1 MFKKIHG
8 SVKIALFAGLVGLAA
23 CTSRSSPVAMEVSDT
38 RCGPKAAACNLV
50 AGYSGNS
57 LAGGIDGAA
66 IAGGGQSGAPNR
78 VSGNFG
84 TVGGG
89 EGNTA
94 GEGSTVAGGS
104 ANTALHFHA
113 TVGGGSNNLASAEE
127 ATVAGG
133 LNNTANDRFATVG
146 GGATNLASSF
156 FSTVSGGSGNTA
168 SFNFAS
174 VGGGTYNQS
183 TNEAAV
189 VPGGNHNLAQGP
201 YSAIL
206 GGINNTANG
215 LGAAVGGGAG
225 NIAGG
230 IYSMIPGGFANQ
242 AAGDFSF
249 AAGRDAR
256 VNAAHPGSFLF
267 ADSNDFPFPSTAP
280 NEFAVRASGGVRLV
294 TAIDSI
300 GNPLAGVRLSPGSG
314 AWDSL
319 SDSQSKAGIRPV
331 DGNQVLERLMSL
343 QVSTWNYR
351 GQAASIRHIGP
362 MAQDFY
368 SAFQVGDD
376 NHYISTVDEE
386 GVALAAIQQVYRLVQ
401 QERSVGSTGSPA
413 GNASLQAQVAS
424 LQRQL
429 TFSNGLAVAALLIAS
444 LSFWRRK
451 KGPVR
456 PPRRIS

>member
-8 SVKIALFAGLVGLAA
+8 AVKIALFAGLVGLAA
-23 CTSRSSPVAMEVSDT
+23 CTSRSSPSAMEVSDT
-38 RCGPKAAACNLV
+38 RCNPKAAACNLL

-57 LAGGIDGAA
+57 LAAGIDGAA
-66 IAGGGQSGAPNR
+66 IGGGGQPGAPNR
-78 VSGNFG
+78 VSGDFG

-104 ANTALHFHA
+104 ANMALHFHA
-113 TVGGGSNNLASAEE
+113 TVGGGSNNLANAEE
-127 ATVAGG
+127 ATIAGG
-133 LNNTANDRFATVG
+133 LNNSATDRFATVG

-156 FSTVSGGSGNTA
+156 FSTVGGGSGNTA

-183 TNEAAV
+183 SNEAAV
-189 VPGGNHNLAQGP
+189 VPGGYHNLAQGS

-206 GGINNTANG
+206 GGINNSATG

-225 NIAGG
+225 NAAGG
-230 IYSMIPGGFANQ
+230 IYSIVPGGFANQ

-249 AAGRDAR
+249 AAGREAK

-267 ADSNDFPFPSTAP
+267 ADSNVFPFPSSAS
-280 NEFAVRASGGVRLV
+280 NEFAVRASGGVRFV
-294 TAIDSI
+294 TAIDLN

-319 SDSQSKAGIRPV
+319 SDSQSKAGIVPV

-343 QVSTWNYR
+343 QVSTWYYR

-386 GVALAAIQQVYRLVQ
+386 GVALAAIQQLYRLVQ
-401 QERSVGSTGSPA
+401 QDRSAGSASAPA
-413 GNASLQAQVAS
+413 GDASLQAQVTS
-424 LQRQL
+424 LQREL
-429 TFSNGLAVAALLIAS
+429 TFSNGLAAAALLTAS

-451 KGPVR
+451 QWPA
-456 PPRRIS
+456 

>member
-1 MFKKIHG
+1 MSTKIHG
-8 SVKIALFAGLVGLAA
+8 SVKIALFASLVGLVA
-23 CTSRSSPVAMEVSDT
+23 CTSKSTPVPMEVKDA
-38 RCGPKAAACNLV
+38 RCGPEAAACNRL

-57 LAGGIDGAA
+57 LGGGIDGAA
-66 IAGGGQSGAPNR
+66 IGGGGQPGAPNR
-78 VSGNFG
+78 VSGDFG

-104 ANTALHFHA
+104 ANTALYFHA

-127 ATVAGG
+127 ATVGGG
-133 LNNTANDRFATVG
+133 LNNTADDRFATVG

-156 FSTVSGGSGNTA
+156 FATVGGGSGNTA

-174 VGGGTYNQS
+174 VGGGSYNQS
-183 TNEAAV
+183 SNEAAV
-189 VPGGNHNLAQGP
+189 VPGGYHNMAQGS

-206 GGINNTANG
+206 GGVNNSASAQ
-215 LGAAVGGGAG
+215 GAAVGGGAG
-225 NIAGG
+225 NTAGG
-230 IYSMIPGGFANQ
+230 MYSMIPGGFANQ

-267 ADSNDFPFPSTAP
+267 ADSNNFPFPSSAP
-280 NEFAVRASGGVRLV
+280 NEFAVRASGGVRFV
-294 TAIDSI
+294 TAIDSN

-319 SDSQSKAGIRPV
+319 SDSQSKAGITPV
-331 DGNQVLERLMSL
+331 DGNQVLEHLMSL
-343 QVSTWNYR
+343 QVSTWYYR

-386 GVALAAIQQVYRLVQ
+386 GVALAAIQQLYRLVQ
-401 QERSVGSTGSPA
+401 KDQVGGSAISPA
-413 GNASLQAQVAS
+413 GDSGLHAQVAS

-429 TFSNGLAVAALLIAS
+429 NFSNGLAAAALLTAS

-451 KGPVR
+451 KR
-456 PPRRIS
+456 PA